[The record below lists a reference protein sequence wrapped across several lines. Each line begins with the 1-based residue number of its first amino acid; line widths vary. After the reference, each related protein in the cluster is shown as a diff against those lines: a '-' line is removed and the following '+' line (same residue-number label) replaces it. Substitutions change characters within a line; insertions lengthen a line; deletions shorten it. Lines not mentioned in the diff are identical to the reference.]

1 MAKGLIICFLLFL
14 VSTSASGS
22 SSGVSSFPS
31 KQKDSVDLPS
41 VPVCTN
47 VGQCANYCRCPV
59 DQQRCTNNHCYCGSN
74 ICS

>member
-14 VSTSASGS
+14 VSTSASG

-59 DQQRCTNNHCYCGSN
+59 DQQRCTNSHCYCGSN